1 MKKKSIYALI
11 SLFLMSCQYP
21 ELESGLY
28 ADIETNKGSIIVS
41 LEFEKTPITVA
52 NFVSLSE
59 GDNEMVS
66 DQYKDKKFYDGIIFH
81 RVIDNFMI
89 HMNYI
94 WTMIARENYNCS
106 NSRFD
111 VIETYHFSTYSIW

>member
-1 MKKKSIYALI
+1 MKKKSIYTLI

-28 ADIETNKGSIIVS
+28 ADIKTNKGSIIVS

-59 GDNEMVS
+59 GDNEMVI
-66 DQYKDKKFYDGIIFH
+66 DQYKDKKIL
-81 RVIDNFMI
+81 
-89 HMNYI
+89 
-94 WTMIARENYNCS
+94 
-106 NSRFD
+106 
-111 VIETYHFSTYSIW
+111 

>member
-1 MKKKSIYALI
+1 ML
-11 SLFLMSCQYP
+11 P

-59 GDNEMVS
+59 GDNEMVRQWFNIS
-66 DQYKDKKFYDGIIFH
+66 
-81 RVIDNFMI
+81 
-89 HMNYI
+89 
-94 WTMIARENYNCS
+94 
-106 NSRFD
+106 
-111 VIETYHFSTYSIW
+111 